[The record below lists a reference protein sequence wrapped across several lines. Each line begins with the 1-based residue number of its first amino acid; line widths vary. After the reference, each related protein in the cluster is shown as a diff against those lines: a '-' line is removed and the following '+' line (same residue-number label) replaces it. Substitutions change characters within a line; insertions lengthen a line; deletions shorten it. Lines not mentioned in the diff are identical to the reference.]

1 MQVSIRRTSH
11 LICGR
16 VRCVANIDHVIVGIS
31 YMLLETKEATRHIFA
46 GFVVSNPLCVSSSG
60 QFSVMVHVHVDSIVV
75 CVWLSA
81 RLSVCVRLGVR
92 KDSFGTKRAR

>member
-1 MQVSIRRTSH
+1 MKVSLRRTSH
-11 LICGR
+11 LICVR
-16 VRCVANIDHVIVGIS
+16 VRCVANIDPVIVGIS
-31 YMLLETKEATRHIFA
+31 YMPLETKEVARHNFA
-46 GFVVSNPLCVSSSG
+46 GFVVSTPLCVSSSG
-60 QFSVMVHVHVDSIVV
+60 QFSVMIHAHVDSIVV

>member
-1 MQVSIRRTSH
+1 
-11 LICGR
+11 
-16 VRCVANIDHVIVGIS
+16 
-31 YMLLETKEATRHIFA
+31 
-46 GFVVSNPLCVSSSG
+46 
-60 QFSVMVHVHVDSIVV
+60 MVHAHVDSIAV